1 MGTNRKQ
8 PFGYKI
14 EQGKVVINTDEERWI
29 LHLYQ
34 KYSLGETIR
43 ELTAMMNGTGVR
55 YDIDKPWNKNMVARI
70 LGDVRYIGEQGW
82 PQIIKP
88 ELFGI
93 VAEKKSKRAPSVQK
107 TEAQTIL
114 RRKCDKRITPH
125 IEQEVLYLMNS
136 FASNP
141 ERIETPS
148 RNSSQLINAA
158 LLKAELEEML
168 EQLPVN
174 EDQSKRK
181 LQEVAVAMYEAID
194 PGEYESY
201 RLRSIFGKETPR
213 ETLDARLIGQTIS
226 AVLVDGNGRVSIK
239 LKNRQVIG
247 RGE

>member
-8 PFGYKI
+8 PFGYKM
-14 EQGKVVINTDEERWI
+14 EQGRVVINAVEERWI

-43 ELTAMMNGTGVR
+43 ELTAMMNGTGVY

-70 LGDVRYIGEQGW
+70 LGDVRYTGEQGW

-125 IEQEVLYLMNS
+125 IEQEVLYLLNS
-136 FASNP
+136 LASDP
-141 ERIETPS
+141 GRIIIPS
-148 RNSSQLINAA
+148 RNGSQLTNVAS
-158 LLKAELEEML
+158 LKEELEEIL
-168 EQLPVN
+168 EQLPVD
-174 EDQSKRK
+174 EDRSKRK
-181 LQEVAVAMYEAID
+181 LQEVAAAMYKAID
-194 PGEYESY
+194 PGEYESC
-201 RLRSIFGKETPR
+201 RLCSIFGKEIPR
-213 ETLDARLIGQTIS
+213 DTLDARLIGQTIS
-226 AVLVDGNGRVSIK
+226 AVLVDSNGRVRIK
-239 LKNRQVIG
+239 LKNGQLIE

>member
-8 PFGYKI
+8 PFGYKM
-14 EQGKVVINTDEERWI
+14 EQGRVVINAVEERWI

-43 ELTAMMNGTGVR
+43 ELTAMMNGTGVY

-70 LGDVRYIGEQGW
+70 LGDVRYTGEQGC

-125 IEQEVLYLMNS
+125 IEQEVLYLLNS
-136 FASNP
+136 LASDP
-141 ERIETPS
+141 GRIKMPDRNDS
-148 RNSSQLINAA
+148 RLTISAS
-158 LLKAELEEML
+158 LKEELEEML
-168 EQLPVN
+168 EQLPVD
-174 EDQSKRK
+174 EDKSKRK
-181 LQEVAVAMYEAID
+181 AQEVAAAMYEAIN
-194 PGEYESY
+194 PGEYEAY
-201 RLRSIFGKETPR
+201 RLRSIFGKETPSD
-213 ETLDARLIGQTIS
+213 TLGAQLIGQTIS
-226 AVLVDGNGRVSIK
+226 AVLVDGNGRVRIK
-239 LKNRQVIG
+239 LKNKQVIE
-247 RGE
+247 RDE

>member
-93 VAEKKSKRAPSVQK
+93 VAEK
-107 TEAQTIL
+107 
-114 RRKCDKRITPH
+114 
-125 IEQEVLYLMNS
+125 
-136 FASNP
+136 
-141 ERIETPS
+141 
-148 RNSSQLINAA
+148 
-158 LLKAELEEML
+158 
-168 EQLPVN
+168 
-174 EDQSKRK
+174 
-181 LQEVAVAMYEAID
+181 
-194 PGEYESY
+194 
-201 RLRSIFGKETPR
+201 
-213 ETLDARLIGQTIS
+213 
-226 AVLVDGNGRVSIK
+226 
-239 LKNRQVIG
+239 
-247 RGE
+247 

>member
-14 EQGKVVINTDEERWI
+14 EQGRVMINIVEERWI

-43 ELTAMMNGTGVR
+43 ELTDMMNGTGVR

-70 LGDVRYIGEQGW
+70 LGDARYIGEQGW

-88 ELFGI
+88 ELYSI
-93 VAEKKSKRAPSVQK
+93 VAEKKSKKAPSVQK
-107 TEAQTIL
+107 TAAQTIL

-125 IEQEVLYLMNS
+125 IEQEVLYLVNS
-136 FASNP
+136 LASNP
-141 ERIETPS
+141 EIIETPS
-148 RNSSQLINAA
+148 RKSNQLTNVASQ
-158 LLKAELEEML
+158 KEELEEML
-168 EQLPVN
+168 EQLPVD

-201 RLRSIFGKETPR
+201 RLRSIFGNEMPR
-213 ETLDARLIGQTIS
+213 DTLDARLIGQTIS
-226 AVLVDGNGRVSIK
+226 AVLVDGNGRVRIK
-239 LKNRQVIG
+239 LKNGQVIE